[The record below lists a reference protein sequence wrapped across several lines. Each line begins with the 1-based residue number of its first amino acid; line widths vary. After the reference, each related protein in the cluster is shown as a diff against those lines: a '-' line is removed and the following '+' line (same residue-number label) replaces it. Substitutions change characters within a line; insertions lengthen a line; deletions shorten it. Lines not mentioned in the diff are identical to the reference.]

1 MSKFA
6 KILQYV
12 LLAVGVVI
20 IALFYVQ
27 NGSGQFALSNL
38 ADVLSSTTLVDGLL
52 WWVYALIVLAIALIL
67 VLACVATFGNKKS
80 LKSTGL
86 VLLLA
91 VVLVVASYF
100 LASGNPVAVNV
111 AEQPTEATFKLTDTI
126 LILTYILFVGVIAS
140 LLGGIVMNAIKKR

>member
-6 KILQYV
+6 KILEYV

-20 IALFYVQ
+20 IALFYAQ

-52 WWVYALIVLAIALIL
+52 WWTYALIVLAIALIL
-67 VLACVATFGNKKS
+67 VLAAVATFGNKKS

-86 VLLLA
+86 VLVLA

-100 LASGNPVAVNV
+100 LASGSPVAVNV
-111 AEQPTEATFKLTDTI
+111 AEQPSAATFKLTDTI
-126 LILTYILFVGVIAS
+126 LILTYVLFIGVIVS
-140 LLGGIVMNAIKKR
+140 LLGGIVVNAIKKR

>member
-6 KILQYV
+6 KILEYV

-126 LILTYILFVGVIAS
+126 LILTYILFVGVIVS
-140 LLGGIVMNAIKKR
+140 LLGGTVMNAIKKR

>member
-6 KILQYV
+6 KILEYV
-12 LLAVGVVI
+12 LMAVGVVI

-27 NGSGQFALSNL
+27 SGSGQFALSNL
-38 ADVLSSTTLVDGLL
+38 ADALASTTILDGML
-52 WWVYALIVLAIALIL
+52 WWTYALIALAIVLIVVLAG
-67 VLACVATFGNKKS
+67 VATFGNKKS
-80 LKSTGL
+80 LKSTAL
-86 VLLLA
+86 VMVLA

-111 AEQPTEATFKLTDTI
+111 AEQPSAATFKLTDSI
-126 LILTYILFVGVIAS
+126 LILTYILFVGVVVS

>member
-6 KILQYV
+6 KILEYV
-12 LLAVGVVI
+12 LMAVGVVI

-27 NGSGQFALSNL
+27 SGSGQFALSNL
-38 ADVLSSTTLVDGLL
+38 ADALASTTILDGML
-52 WWVYALIVLAIALIL
+52 WWTYALIALAIVLIVVLAG
-67 VLACVATFGNKKS
+67 VATFGNKKS

-86 VLLLA
+86 VIVLA

-111 AEQPTEATFKLTDTI
+111 VEQPSAATFKLTDSI
-126 LILTYILFVGVIAS
+126 LILTYILFVGVIVS

>member
-6 KILQYV
+6 KILEYV

-52 WWVYALIVLAIALIL
+52 WWVYALISRCTSTLSRVAIRISSSR
-67 VLACVATFGNKKS
+67 VATR
-80 LKSTGL
+80 
-86 VLLLA
+86 
-91 VVLVVASYF
+91 ASW
-100 LASGNPVAVNV
+100 A
-111 AEQPTEATFKLTDTI
+111 
-126 LILTYILFVGVIAS
+126 
-140 LLGGIVMNAIKKR
+140 IVT

>member
-6 KILQYV
+6 KILEYV

-20 IALFYVQ
+20 IALFYVN

-38 ADVLSSTTLVDGLL
+38 AEILSSTTLVDGLL

-67 VLACVATFGNKKS
+67 VLASIATFGNKKS

-86 VLLLA
+86 VLVLA

-111 AEQPTEATFKLTDTI
+111 AEQPSAATFKLTDTI
-126 LILTYILFVGVIAS
+126 LILTYVLFVGVIVS

>member
-6 KILQYV
+6 KILEYV

-20 IALFYVQ
+20 IALFYVN

-38 ADVLSSTTLVDGLL
+38 AEILSSITLVDGLL

-86 VLLLA
+86 ILLLA

-111 AEQPTEATFKLTDTI
+111 AEQPSAATFKLTDTI
-126 LILTYILFVGVIAS
+126 LILTYVLFVGVIVS

>member
-6 KILQYV
+6 KILEYV

-27 NGSGQFALSNL
+27 SGSGQFDKSNL
-38 ADVLSSTTLVDGLL
+38 AEILSSTTLVDGLL
-52 WWVYALIVLAIALIL
+52 WWVYALVVLAIALIL
-67 VLACVATFGNKKS
+67 VLASVATFGNKKS
-80 LKSTGL
+80 LKSTGMVL
-86 VLLLA
+86 VLA

-100 LASGNPVAVNV
+100 LASGSPVAVNV
-111 AEQPTEATFKLTDTI
+111 AEQPSAATFKMTDTI
-126 LILTYILFVGVIAS
+126 LILTYILFVGVIVS

>member
-6 KILQYV
+6 KILEYV

-20 IALFYVQ
+20 IALFYFQ

-67 VLACVATFGNKKS
+67 VLACIATFGNKKS
-80 LKSTGL
+80 IKSTGL
-86 VLLLA
+86 VLVLA

>member
-6 KILQYV
+6 KILEYV

-126 LILTYILFVGVIAS
+126 LILTYILFVGVLAS

>member
-1 MSKFA
+1 MIREDLRNVA
-6 KILQYV
+6 
-12 LLAVGVVI
+12 I
-20 IALFYVQ
+20 IAHVDH
-27 NGSGQFALSNL
+27 GK
-38 ADVLSSTTLVDGLL
+38 TTLVDGLL

-126 LILTYILFVGVIAS
+126 LILTYILFVGVIVS
-140 LLGGIVMNAIKKR
+140 LLGGTVMNAIKKR

>member
-6 KILQYV
+6 KILEYV

-67 VLACVATFGNKKS
+67 VLACVATFGNKNS

-126 LILTYILFVGVIAS
+126 LILTYILFVGVIVS

>member
-6 KILQYV
+6 KILEYV